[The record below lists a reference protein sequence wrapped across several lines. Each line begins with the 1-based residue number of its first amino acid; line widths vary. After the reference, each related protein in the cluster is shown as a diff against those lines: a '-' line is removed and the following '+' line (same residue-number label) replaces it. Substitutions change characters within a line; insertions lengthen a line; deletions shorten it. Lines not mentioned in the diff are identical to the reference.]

1 MTREEAERIVAA
13 LLQAGDGVDQLDDH
27 ISTLPDKD
35 LQKLMRTSVGPILA
49 THYGLMSIVTDRFPE
64 LDPYQDD

>member
-13 LLQAGDGVDQLDDH
+13 LQRAGDGIDQLDDH

-35 LQKLMRTSVGPILA
+35 LQKLLRTPVGPILA
-49 THYGLMSIVTDRFPE
+49 AHYDLMSIVTDRFPE
-64 LDPYQDD
+64 LNPYPDD